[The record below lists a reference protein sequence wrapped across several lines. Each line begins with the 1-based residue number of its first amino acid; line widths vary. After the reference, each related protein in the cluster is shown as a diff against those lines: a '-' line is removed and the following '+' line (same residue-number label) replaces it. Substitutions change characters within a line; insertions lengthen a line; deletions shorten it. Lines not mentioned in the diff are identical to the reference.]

1 MANQVLLKEIKKDQ
15 KDVLWNKFFLIW
27 DEKSID
33 DLNFMSLQFTSMV
46 SNLRDNKKNNRIT
59 SPFISFANSVWID
72 RSFGLNPSYKRILEG
87 SYNAKAKEVDFANK
101 ADQVID
107 EVNSWVK
114 NETKGLIKN
123 LLPHGSL
130 YGDTALLFANAL
142 YCKGQWDQ
150 KFDKTRTRNMNFHL
164 LDEEIAQVPF
174 MTSKRDSRQLY
185 GLFGGYKILST
196 PYQGSNFSMY
206 FFLPNETDGLPK
218 LVKKLKSNPGFMH
231 QEFGLRKEDVSKLW
245 IPRFKF
251 SFEFEASETIKQM
264 GLKLPF
270 MNVGELTEIVIGGGV
285 ERGGLFLSK
294 VFHKSCIEV
303 NEEGT

>member
-1 MANQVLLKEIKKDQ
+1 MQETL
-15 KDVLWNKFFLIW
+15 
-27 DEKSID
+27 
-33 DLNFMSLQFTSMV
+33 TS
-46 SNLRDNKKNNRIT
+46 
-59 SPFISFANSVWID
+59 
-72 RSFGLNPSYKRILEG
+72 
-87 SYNAKAKEVDFANK
+87 

-123 LLPHGSL
+123 LLPPGSL

-142 YCKGQWDQ
+142 YCKGQCDQ

-185 GLFGGYKILST
+185 GLFGGYKILSI

-231 QEFGLRKEDVSKLW
+231 
-245 IPRFKF
+245 
-251 SFEFEASETIKQM
+251 
-264 GLKLPF
+264 
-270 MNVGELTEIVIGGGV
+270 
-285 ERGGLFLSK
+285 
-294 VFHKSCIEV
+294 
-303 NEEGT
+303 